1 MDFAQVMAQ
10 AVRAGMDWKTA
21 WANVYTKRL
30 EMFIGKREICNAFAL
45 WPCFG
50 TGMRGCA
57 CFHTSWPVLLS
68 SALPGRQA
76 RTENLPCPPDDALFT
91 PWSEPEGSFREL
103 AQRLDKRLSAAA
115 VGMAGEA
122 WIPYWRSV
130 FLYARAALVF
140 ADHTVSA
147 LECPP
152 NKDTSPAFAN
162 THVAPDG
169 RRLNQRLAEHLS
181 RVSEKAADLVW
192 RMANLVERPEASL
205 TGLQPCSLEP
215 FCAGGSG
222 KPFRMAK
229 YGG

>member
-1 MDFAQVMAQ
+1 MQ
-10 AVRAGMDWKTA
+10 
-21 WANVYTKRL
+21 RL
-30 EMFIGKREICNAFAL
+30 AL

-76 RTENLPCPPDDALFT
+76 RTGNLPRPPDAALFT
-91 PWSEPEGSFREL
+91 TWSEPEVPFGSSRNGWT
-103 AQRLDKRLSAAA
+103 KRLSAAA

-192 RMANLVERPEASL
+192 RMANLLERPEASL
-205 TGLQPCSLEP
+205 TAYNPARWRP
-215 FCAGGSG
+215 FCARRIRKAVSYG
-222 KPFRMAK
+222 KIRRLMRWPKRGRRTPQAVPLFSTWREPAAARHA
-229 YGG
+229 